1 MPSST
6 TARKKAAAPRP
17 AAKRAARAEPSERP
31 APLVDLTRD
40 AFDESA
46 VGRIFLFKLAGTN
59 YYIPDDAPA
68 STLQQYAEIETTK
81 GARAAMWWLFREW
94 LGNDGADA
102 LLNYKRL
109 TKDHLSAL
117 HTACL
122 NVLTGPKA

>member
-6 TARKKAAAPRP
+6 PARKKAAAPRT

-31 APLVDLTRD
+31 LVDLTQN

-46 VGRIFLFKLAGTN
+46 VGRIFLFELDGTD

-68 STLQQYAEIETTK
+68 STLQRYAEIETTE
-81 GARAAMWWLFREW
+81 GPRAAMWWLFREW
-94 LGNDGADA
+94 LDDGADA

-109 TKDHLSAL
+109 TKEHLSAL
-117 HTACL
+117 HAACL